1 MRPFGSGA
9 CLKCAVPSAV
19 ARAQQ
24 VESARSDQPDL
35 RRFFADQ
42 SIFRSDRADPQ
53 AVGGQTRPR
62 RDIASPT
69 QNESNIGCKRIRL
82 PVIGGAHVQ
91 AFFGK
96 DGGVPVR
103 RGLHYPAVELVLG
116 DLRKKLILD
125 VGCGDGLFPRLLAE

>member
-1 MRPFGSGA
+1 MLHGIVRPFGSGA

-82 PVIGGAHVQ
+82 PVIGGAMCKHFS
-91 AFFGK
+91 AKWIALLG
-96 DGGVPVR
+96 
-103 RGLHYPAVELVLG
+103 ALVLPMIAKAA
-116 DLRKKLILD
+116 D
-125 VGCGDGLFPRLLAE
+125 FPSQLWGSPSW